1 MSNYLYID
9 GEQVDLDNEIPM
21 PISYSVGDFKN
32 PENRRRSVS
41 KTITVQGTQRNKRIF
56 ASAYNL
62 SLTNE
67 ISNLG
72 FDFNPNAKV
81 GARYLRKGVTIF
93 EGLVRLLNVKIDNG
107 TYSFEIVLFSDIVN
121 IIKQMNDVNVSELD
135 WSEYNHEL
143 NETNVSNSWDTSVIK
158 TGVVTPNYDTGTGKP
173 LGFGY
178 WYPVIDF
185 AYNNIS
191 NHTIN
196 IENLIPYLYVK
207 ETFEKCFANIGYTL
221 DSDFLNEDMIK
232 ALTWG
237 FGGGEK
243 EMITAPDVADRQVKR
258 LFDANIVIQYISF
271 NVLGSFISSFLSK
284 TYRLRDFTSTNIAD
298 SYLQFNIG
306 TGEITC
312 MRTGRYNLNLDFDT
326 LVSYTFTSG
335 TASGFPNIRTIV
347 RKNGIQLGIGGST
360 YRISNTPTT
369 YSLNADTVI
378 DLDAGDIV
386 TVEYVVTENFT
397 SASPF
402 TYETTIDLNNSFTLD
417 MTSIQESYQQGSF
430 IGVNRFIPKMKSG
443 EFVKGIINMFNL
455 YVSEPDDDNVIKI
468 EPLSEFY
475 QGEEN
480 WTDLLDHSREINIKP
495 SVNDSAKKFAF
506 KFTKDDDFFN
516 KTYFDANG
524 VRYGD
529 YTYVTDNEYNT
540 KEIVFQLPFAQTIP
554 SEISSGY
561 VMPNIT
567 KVDNGVPEPY
577 KGKARIFFNNGLKTM
592 GGWSINTG
600 TNTIPILTSYTSYPQ
615 AHHSYGNITN
625 PTFDLNFSK
634 PEYVRYNFTKYS
646 NNNLFNKYQR
656 INILEQT
663 SIDGKILKAYFHL
676 DSKDL
681 TDFTK
686 LVNINGVL
694 YRKNLIDNFDAN
706 GYETTKVELYKVL
719 ETTEIA
725 ITEPRISTSIPDR
738 GNVGVI
744 QSPTKVGEGSPVLN
758 GGRDSVLRE
767 NNIYYTIYE
776 RI

>member
-67 ISNLG
+67 IGSLG

-107 TYSFEIVLFSDIVN
+107 AYSFEIVLFSDIVN
-121 IIKQMNDVNVSELD
+121 IIKQMNDINVSELD

-158 TGVVTPNYDTGTGKP
+158 TGVVTPNYDTVTGKP

-185 AYNNIS
+185 AYNNTS
-191 NHTIN
+191 NTTIN
-196 IENLIPYLYVK
+196 IENLVPYLYVK

-243 EMITAPDVADRQVKR
+243 EMVTPVDAFDRRVEVDFDYNSTTSTR
-258 LFDANIVIQYISF
+258 NSLRPTGGIHEGLFTKSYS
-271 NVLGSFISSFLSK
+271 
-284 TYRLRDFTSTNIAD
+284 LRDFSPSLISD

-326 LVSYTFTSG
+326 LVSYDVTSG
-335 TASGFPNIRTIV
+335 TAINNGSNIEVEV
-347 RKNGIQLGIGGST
+347 RKNGVRVGVNGSG
-360 YRISNTPTT
+360 YSISGTPTT
-369 YSLNADTVI
+369 YSLNADTVL

-386 TVEYVVTENFT
+386 TVSYVVSVKLRSSAFFNYNF
-397 SASPF
+397 S
-402 TYETTIDLNNSFTLD
+402 IDLNNSFSLD
-417 MTSIQESYQQGSF
+417 MTSMQSLYFIGNL

-455 YVSEPDDDNVIKI
+455 YVSEPDDDNIIKI

-506 KFTKDDDFFN
+506 KFAKDDDLFN
-516 KTYFDANG
+516 KAYFDANG

-529 YTYVTDNEYNT
+529 YTYTSDNEYNT

-561 VMPNIT
+561 VIPNIT
-567 KVDNGVPEPY
+567 KVDNGGSKQPY
-577 KGKARIFFNNGLKTM
+577 KGKARIFFNNGLKPM
-592 GGWSINTG
+592 GGWSLNDG
-600 TNTIPILTSYTSYPQ
+600 TLHPYTSYPQ
-615 AHHSYGNITN
+615 AHHSYGDIRN

-634 PEYVRYNFTKYS
+634 PEYVRYFFNNYS

-676 DSKDL
+676 ESEEL
-681 TDFTK
+681 LDFRK

-725 ITEPRISTSIPDR
+725 IPQPAISTGIPNR
-738 GNVGVI
+738 ANVGLI
-744 QSPTKVGEGSPVLN
+744 LSPTKVGEGSPVLS